1 MEETIHQ
8 IKSKVQLLIKQYQQL
23 QKVNLKLRTEL
34 TESKIKLDQQK
45 DLIENLES
53 KIDAT
58 KINLNQLS
66 KQDKLSLE
74 KRIDGY
80 LKEVNTCLTLLNKD

>member
-1 MEETIHQ
+1 MEETIHH
-8 IKSKVQLLIKQYQQL
+8 IKNKVQLLIKQYQQL
-23 QKVNLKLRTEL
+23 QKANTKLSTEL
-34 TESKIKLDQQK
+34 AEANNKIEQQK
-45 DLIENLES
+45 LLIDALES

-58 KINLNQLS
+58 KINFNQLS